1 MDHALGIAT
10 SLRGA
15 GKALMGLKRWDEAW
29 ALLVESAQRYRDED
43 ATSGY
48 ASALVLLAEA
58 EAHRGDVARAARL
71 ARKSVDILRR
81 LGPIGRLSIGQSG
94 AWLLPRAEDLL
105 DYLTGV
111 KKNGIDK
118 MKIPSVL
125 NPQN

>member
-71 ARKSVDILRR
+71 ARKSVDILRYR
-81 LGPIGRLSIGQSG
+81 LGNQEPGCCQERRICSI
-94 AWLLPRAEDLL
+94 
-105 DYLTGV
+105 T
-111 KKNGIDK
+111 
-118 MKIPSVL
+118 
-125 NPQN
+125 